1 MPTMPG
7 IVSHLGGDIL
17 VGDGLLQTC
26 IRPAPGAKVLFV
38 DPMNP
43 SVRGAG
49 APVSVS
55 VVIPVYDKERYLR
68 ETIDSVLAQTRGPRE
83 IVVIDDGSTDRSAE
97 VAASYGSAIQLIRQ
111 ANAGES
117 SARNRGIDASSSDWI
132 ALLDGDDVWEPDR
145 LERQFQALERSDSE
159 PVCVYADAYLFD
171 DSGQRIG
178 EHRKPEYHA
187 APDWRVQ
194 MLCDW
199 SINPSSTL
207 IRRSALGDLR
217 FPTEVQHSEDMIFL
231 LELRERGPF
240 LKVPETL
247 MGYRRNEHNQ
257 TASPRHHLE
266 SVTTRWN
273 WFRANED
280 KFDEAER
287 LAVRES
293 LARQLMPTFS
303 VARYTNRDMH
313 LARECRRLYRDI
325 HPDPSRGEISMTALI
340 GPAWAYRLW
349 DRVRTTGERG

>member
-1 MPTMPG
+1 MSPSG
-7 IVSHLGGDIL
+7 SRSDA
-17 VGDGLLQTC
+17 
-26 IRPAPGAKVLFV
+26 PAT
-38 DPMNP
+38 
-43 SVRGAG
+43 
-49 APVSVS
+49 VS
-55 VVIPVYDKERYLR
+55 VVIPVYNKERYLR
-68 ETIDSVLAQTRGPRE
+68 DTIDSVLGQSRPADE
-83 IVVIDDGSTDRSAE
+83 IVVVDDGSTDGSSE
-97 VAASYGSAIQLIRQ
+97 IAASYGSAVLLIRQ

-117 SARNRGIDASSSDWI
+117 SARNRGMEASSGDWI
-132 ALLDGDDVWEPDR
+132 ALLDGDDVWEPER
-145 LERQFQALERSDSE
+145 LEQQFLALQDADADGDI
-159 PVCVYADAYLFD
+159 VCVYSDAYLFD
-171 DSGQRIG
+171 DSGTRIG

-349 DRVRTTGERG
+349 DRVRTAGERG

>member
-1 MPTMPG
+1 VCPSKP
-7 IVSHLGGDIL
+7 HEPRAD
-17 VGDGLLQTC
+17 
-26 IRPAPGAKVLFV
+26 AP
-38 DPMNP
+38 P
-43 SVRGAG
+43 
-49 APVSVS
+49 SVS
-55 VVIPVYDKERYLR
+55 VVIPVFNKEAYLT
-68 ETIDSVLAQTRGPRE
+68 ETIDSVLAQTRRPDE
-83 IVVIDDGSTDRSAE
+83 IIVVDDGSTDRSAE
-97 VAASYGSAIQLIRQ
+97 IAAAYGSAIHLIRQ

-117 SARNRGIDASSSDWI
+117 SARNRGIEASSGDWI
-132 ALLDGDDVWEPDR
+132 ALLDGDDVWEPER
-145 LERQFQALERSDSE
+145 LEQQFLALQDADADGDI
-159 PVCVYADAYLFD
+159 VCVYSDAYLFD
-171 DSGQRIG
+171 DTGARIG

-303 VARYTNRDMH
+303 LARYTNRDMP

>member
-1 MPTMPG
+1 
-7 IVSHLGGDIL
+7 
-17 VGDGLLQTC
+17 
-26 IRPAPGAKVLFV
+26 
-38 DPMNP
+38 
-43 SVRGAG
+43 
-49 APVSVS
+49 
-55 VVIPVYDKERYLR
+55 
-68 ETIDSVLAQTRGPRE
+68 
-83 IVVIDDGSTDRSAE
+83 
-97 VAASYGSAIQLIRQ
+97 
-111 ANAGES
+111 
-117 SARNRGIDASSSDWI
+117 
-132 ALLDGDDVWEPDR
+132 
-145 LERQFQALERSDSE
+145 
-159 PVCVYADAYLFD
+159 
-171 DSGQRIG
+171 
-178 EHRKPEYHA
+178 
-187 APDWRVQ
+187 

-303 VARYTNRDMH
+303 LARYTNRDMP